1 MVDIVWHDVVIG
13 VPGKKFTITDSVS
26 DSRDEFQRF
35 CKKCGYILISWDGEE
50 VSR

>member
-1 MVDIVWHDVVIG
+1 MVDIVWHNVVIG
-13 VPGKKFTITDSVS
+13 VPGKKFTITDRVA

-35 CKKCGYILISWDGEE
+35 CDKYGYILISWDCEE